1 MKTTGIVLLIIGIV
15 FTVITSFK
23 FFTKEKVVDLG
34 PVEISREKPHTFDWS
49 PILGIAIMG
58 IGGVLLIQNNRKN

>member
-1 MKTTGIVLLIIGIV
+1 MKTTGIVLLIIVIV

-34 PVEISREKPHTFDWS
+34 PVEISRDKPHTFDWS